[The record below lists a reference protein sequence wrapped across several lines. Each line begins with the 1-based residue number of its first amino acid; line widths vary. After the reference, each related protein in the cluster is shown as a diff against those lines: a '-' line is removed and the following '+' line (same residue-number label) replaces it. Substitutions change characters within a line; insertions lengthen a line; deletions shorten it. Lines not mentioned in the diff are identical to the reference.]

1 MPDYKYSLMRTG
13 QPTNSFSTNE
23 PKEYKEPN
31 AAESAATIVGSGV
44 AVAAMVENAG
54 DLASAAEQ
62 VATAAVAAM
71 TSQVTSII
79 SEYAAKFATL
89 PLSIPGGI
97 ASKTAE
103 RIGKSKGDLD
113 RDGNEFDPVKMSLSD
128 MMKKFTSPTE
138 NQNDAIADAADE
150 AKKSKKIKNIQEKL
164 KKASDSANKILAKSA
179 EVISEIM
186 THAIEGPA
194 WLQQQ
199 IDKEVSRAV
208 QNVTKELDTAYKS
221 AAEDIDRFCENEG
234 YKIGTKVVK
243 QYNNALE
250 VVAKDVVDKKNK
262 IEQKAKTKAKA
273 AIQKAKLKIFALIG
287 L

>member
-31 AAESAATIVGSGV
+31 AVESAATIVGSGV

-62 VATAAVAAM
+62 VAAAAVSAM

-221 AAEDIDRFCENEG
+221 DFV
-234 YKIGTKVVK
+234 KMKVIKLV
-243 QYNNALE
+243 
-250 VVAKDVVDKKNK
+250 
-262 IEQKAKTKAKA
+262 QK
-273 AIQKAKLKIFALIG
+273 
-287 L
+287 